1 MRFSSIKITNYRQY
15 EDVEFTFEKTSK
27 NDIHIVVASNGVGKT
42 NLLNAINWCLYGD
55 EPHTSGT
62 INNITTQN
70 DRLSLCNLDAI
81 ENAKRDNEQ
90 FCDVTVTID
99 MNDENENYQF
109 TRTASISTTTYLQ
122 VGKDAFIVK
131 KISESGDTTFYEAE
145 SADEVVN
152 RYLPK
157 KIREYFYFDG
167 EQLLNYFDP
176 DSSKVSHIRDSIY
189 EIAQVNVIGEVEKHL
204 MDFVKK
210 YQKQLSQ
217 LSPSLEAKAK
227 ALNDITEKIENK
239 KKEIA
244 KLEEQVSNS
253 EKAIAQ
259 MDNIINGTEK
269 TVEDNK
275 RYNKNNE
282 EITRYEEKLKNAKK
296 ELVLF
301 VRKYS
306 ILLFL
311 YNTNKRTETYILDRA
326 GDGTLVPDISIDV
339 IKESLEEH
347 KCRICGSDL
356 NQSAE
361 EYLQTLVDKF
371 MSNASIQKLTE
382 IKNDV
387 HRGLNVSDY
396 ETEKNKIFGMIT
408 EYQAKIDE
416 LIEENDELYKRISTV
431 SAIEEIEMAMNQKRS
446 NEELIKINSQK
457 IGSYKNQCDEME
469 KEKIDAKKAYDQ
481 AVADNQECDDLKLHH
496 DFVME
501 AKGIVSNIK
510 DEIVGDVKLKMQK
523 LTMEIF
529 EELLWKKETYGRI
542 ELDDN
547 FNLKLFHKKTGLSC
561 LHSCSAAEKELLALA
576 FTIAIHEVSGYDN
589 LLFIDTPVGR
599 VSDINRENFAKV
611 LLNVSEKKQIILAFT
626 PSEYSDEI
634 QSVLNDSVISSR
646 NKLSTD
652 EVSTVKEA

>member
-15 EDVEFTFEKTSK
+15 EDVEFTFEKTNK

-62 INNITTQN
+62 INSITTQN

-81 ENAKRDNEQ
+81 ENAKKDNEQ
-90 FCDVTVTID
+90 FCDVTVTIN
-99 MNDENENYQF
+99 MTDENENYQF
-109 TRTASISTTTYLQ
+109 TRTASISAATYLQ
-122 VGKDAFIVK
+122 VGKDAFTVK
-131 KISESGDTTFYEAE
+131 KISESGDTIFYEAE

-217 LSPSLEAKAK
+217 LSPSLESKAK
-227 ALNDITEKIENK
+227 ALNDITEKIDNK

-282 EITRYEEKLKNAKK
+282 EITRYEAKLKNAKK

-311 YNTNKRTETYILDRA
+311 YNTNKRTETYIIDRA
-326 GDGTLVPDISIDV
+326 SDGTLVPDISIDV

-361 EYLQTLVDKF
+361 DYLQTLVDKF
-371 MSNASIQKLTE
+371 MSNSSIQKLTE
-382 IKNDV
+382 IKNDI

-396 ETEKNKIFGMIT
+396 EMEKSKIFGMIT
-408 EYQAKIDE
+408 EYQTKIDE

-446 NEELIKINSQK
+446 NEDLIKINSQK
-457 IGSYKNQCDEME
+457 IGSYKNQCEEME
-469 KEKIDAKKAYDQ
+469 KEKSDAKKAYDQ

-547 FNLKLFHKKTGLSC
+547 FHLKLFHKKTGLSC

-589 LLFIDTPVGR
+589 LLFIDMPVGR

>member
-1 MRFSSIKITNYRQY
+1 MRFSAIKISNYRQY
-15 EDVEFTFEKTSK
+15 ENVTFEFEKTTK

-62 INNITTQN
+62 VNSISTQS
-70 DRLSLCNLDAI
+70 DRLSLCNLEAI
-81 ENAKRDNEQ
+81 EKAKQDAEQ
-90 FCDVTVTID
+90 FCDVVVAIEMID
-99 MNDENENYQF
+99 GSEKYEF
-109 TRTASISTTTYLQ
+109 TRTASISVATYLQ
-122 VGKDAFIVK
+122 VGKDAFNVK
-131 KISESGDTTFYEAE
+131 RIMSSGDTQFSEGE
-145 SADEVVN
+145 GADEIVN

-189 EIAQVNVIGEVEKHL
+189 EIAQVNVISEVEKHL
-204 MDFVKK
+204 FDFVKK

-227 ALNDITEKIENK
+227 ALNDISDKIESK
-239 KKEIA
+239 KKEITQ
-244 KLEEQVSNS
+244 LEEQVSNS
-253 EKAIAQ
+253 EQAIAQ

-282 EITRYEEKLKNAKK
+282 EIARYEEKLKKAKK

-311 YNTNKRTETYILDRA
+311 YNTNKRTETYILNRA
-326 GDGTLVPDISIDV
+326 EDGTLVPDINIDV

-356 NQSAE
+356 NESAE
-361 EYLQTLVDKF
+361 DYLQSLVDKF

-387 HRGLNVSDY
+387 HRGLDIAAY
-396 ETEKNKIFGMIT
+396 EEEKNKIFDMIS
-408 EYQAKIDE
+408 EYQEKIEE
-416 LIEENDELYKRISTV
+416 LISENDELYKRISTV

-457 IGSYKNQCDEME
+457 IGSYQTQCEGME
-469 KEKIDAKKAYDQ
+469 KEKIEAQKAYDQ
-481 AVADNQECDDLKLHH
+481 AVADNEECDDLKRHH
-496 DFVME
+496 DFVMD
-501 AKGIVSNIK
+501 AKGIVSNVK

-547 FNLKLFHKKTGLSC
+547 FHLKLFHKKTGLSC

-626 PSEYSDEI
+626 PSEFSDEI
-634 QSVLNDSVISSR
+634 HSVLNDSVISSF

-652 EVSTVKEA
+652 EISTVKEA